1 MTKVQIT
8 QVSVPEGWI
17 DFGIGQPQV
26 DFLPLD
32 QMAKAAAHQLAQ
44 GDRSILQ
51 YGMQQGDGNFRNS
64 LSRFLSA
71 EYGKPV
77 DAEYLF
83 ITAGISSALNQI
95 CALHTSPG
103 DTVIVEEPTYFLALR
118 IFADFKLK
126 IISTPI
132 DEKGL
137 IIETLEENIAEH
149 KPVFI
154 YTIPTFHNPAGV
166 TLSADRREKLVDLA
180 EEYDSLIVA
189 DEVYQMLSYGPSP
202 PLPMTY
208 YDNSAR
214 VLSLGS
220 FSKILAPGLRLGWMQ
235 ADPSLL
241 EPFIVCGYLDSG
253 GGLNPFVSSI
263 VNSMIELGLQKD
275 YLNFLRETYQ
285 GRLAALNE
293 ALSQQIPALQYAVPD
308 GGVFY
313 LVIFARGCGCR
324 SFACRGKPSPGGFP
338 TGHQIFKRRRPAQ
351 LSAVL
356 LCLLRQSAA
365 GGRCRAPGESH
376 QVNEKNSFIDYRFSC
391 ASFSG

>member
-1 MTKVQIT
+1 MAKVQIT

-26 DFLPLD
+26 DILPLD
-32 QMAKAAAHQLAQ
+32 QMAKAADHRLAQ

-51 YGMQQGDGNFRNS
+51 YGMQQGDGNYRIA
-64 LSRFLSA
+64 LSQLLGA
-71 EYGKPV
+71 EYGEPV
-77 DAEYLF
+77 DPEHLF

-132 DEKGL
+132 DENGL
-137 IIETLEENIAEH
+137 IIEALEENLARH

-154 YTIPTFHNPAGV
+154 YTIPAFHNPAGV
-166 TLSADRREKLVDLA
+166 TLPADRREKLVGLA
-180 EEYDSLIVA
+180 EEYDALIVA

-285 GRLAALNE
+285 DRLAALDE
-293 ALSQQIPALQYAVPD
+293 ALSRHIPALRYAVPD
-308 GGVFY
+308 GGYFIWSY
-313 LVIFARGCGCR
+313 LPAGADAEAMLAAANNHQVGFQ
-324 SFACRGKPSPGGFP
+324 PGIKF
-338 TGHQIFKRRRPAQ
+338 
-351 LSAVL
+351 S
-356 LCLLRQSAA
+356 SA
-365 GGRCRAPGESH
+365 GGLRNYLRFCFAYYGKEQLVEGVERLAK
-376 QVNEKNSFIDYRFSC
+376 VID
-391 ASFSG
+391 

>member
-1 MTKVQIT
+1 MAKVQIT

-26 DFLPLD
+26 DILPLD
-32 QMAKAAAHQLAQ
+32 QMAKAAEHRLAQ
-44 GDRSILQ
+44 EDRSILQ
-51 YGMQQGDGNFRNS
+51 YGMQQGDGNFRNT

-71 EYGKPV
+71 EYGEPV
-77 DAEYLF
+77 NPEHLF

-118 IFADFKLK
+118 IFADFKLE

-132 DEKGL
+132 DENGL
-137 IIETLEENIAEH
+137 IVEALEENLARH

-154 YTIPTFHNPAGV
+154 YTIPAFHNPAGV
-166 TLSADRREKLVDLA
+166 TLSADRREKLVGLA
-180 EEYDSLIVA
+180 EEYDTLVVA

-241 EPFIVCGYLDSG
+241 EPFIECGYLDSG

-285 GRLAALNE
+285 GRLAALNK
-293 ALSQQIPALQYAVPD
+293 ALSRHIPVLRYAVPD
-308 GGVFY
+308 GGYFIWSY
-313 LVIFARGCGCR
+313 LPEGAD
-324 SFACRGKPSPGGFP
+324 AEAML
-338 TGHQIFKRRRPAQ
+338 AQ
-351 LSAVL
+351 AN
-356 LCLLRQSAA
+356 
-365 GGRCRAPGESH
+365 SH
-376 QVNEKNSFIDYRFSC
+376 QVGFQPGIKFSSTGGLRNYLRFC
-391 ASFSG
+391 FAYYGKKQLVEGVERLAKVIG